1 MENQVGQSWFREI
14 GKLLPEGRSLDILD
28 VSVQKQVVGELLL
41 VRKTFGTAIVLVGL
55 PCRTTSLSPA
65 DGRWTA
71 RR

>member
-41 VRKTFGTAIVLVGL
+41 VRKTFGTAIVLV
-55 PCRTTSLSPA
+55 SL
-65 DGRWTA
+65 
-71 RR
+71 